1 MNTFEINMENV
12 VKDVDIGAL
21 KIKATSP
28 VVEIFSALV
37 EGRDLSR
44 FDGKKVDKTV
54 EYIKELGTKALAG
67 DSMAISEINAIQ
79 RFVIEPK
86 LLESIKIFNFMGQY
100 KSLPYDTQ
108 PMMRTWNYESVDSRW
123 QASSGDVPF
132 ASMSWREYPITTQ
145 TISGGFAVDY
155 REIQSGNFGGNI
167 AEGMEQVK
175 TDMQNKAVYYVIA
188 KLYDA
193 LENATGVKHFSE
205 SNGITKTG
213 VDDMLKIM
221 RRYGKVNIC
230 GDYSV
235 VSQMNDFAGYKTISL
250 GESTS
255 TAISFGGD
263 TVAEE
268 IRKTGLLNYYN
279 GAFITELPN
288 GFNFTKPKAD
298 KTSYE
303 LYMPEGLLFFI
314 PNGNIAPLQIFRR
327 GGMTTM
333 TGDDIVTRKH
343 LTRFD
348 LEIGAGVAEGM
359 EDLIGLISDTNYTV
373 PTL

>member
-1 MNTFEINMENV
+1 MRTFEINMENV
-12 VKDVDIGAL
+12 VKDLDIGSL

-28 VVEIFSALV
+28 VVEIFSALI
-37 EGRDLSR
+37 EGKELSK

-67 DSMAISEINAIQ
+67 DFAAISEINAIQ

-86 LLESIKIFNFMGQY
+86 LIEAIKIFSFLGQY
-100 KSLPYDTQ
+100 KSIPYDTV
-108 PMMRTWNYESVDSRW
+108 PMMRTWKYESVDSRW
-123 QASSGDVPF
+123 QAGSGDVPF
-132 ASMSWREYPITTQ
+132 ATTSWREYPIATQ

-155 REIQSGNFGGNI
+155 RELQSGNFGGTV

-175 TDMQNKAVYYVIA
+175 IDMQNKAVYYVIA

-193 LENATGVKHFSE
+193 LENAAGVKHFAE
-205 SNGITKTG
+205 SAGITKTG
-213 VDDMLKIM
+213 VDDMLKVM

-235 VSQMNDFAGYKTISL
+235 VSQMNDFVGYKTIGSV
-250 GESTS
+250 T
-255 TAISFGGD
+255 IPFGAD
-263 TVAEE
+263 VVAEE
-268 IRKTGLLNYYN
+268 IRKNGLLSFYN
-279 GAFITELPN
+279 NAAVVELPN
-288 GFNFTKPKAD
+288 SYNYTKPNSD
-298 KTSYE
+298 NTSFE

-333 TGDDIVTRKH
+333 TGDDIVTRQH

-348 LEIGAGVAEGM
+348 MEIGAGVAEGM
-359 EDLIGLISDTNYTV
+359 EHLIGLISDTNYDV

>member
-12 VKDVDIGAL
+12 VKDADAASL
-21 KIKATSP
+21 KVKTTSP
-28 VVEIFSALV
+28 VVEIFSALI
-37 EGRDLSR
+37 EGKDMSR

-54 EYIKELGTKALAG
+54 EYIKELGSKALAG

-86 LLESIKIFNFMGQY
+86 LIEAIKIFSFMGQY
-100 KSLPYDTQ
+100 KSIPYDTV
-108 PMMRTWNYESVDSRW
+108 PMMRTYKYESVDSRW
-123 QASSGDVPF
+123 QANSGDVPF
-132 ASMSWREYPITTQ
+132 AATSWSEYPIATQ

-155 REIQSGNFGGNI
+155 RELQSGNFGGSV

-175 TDMQNKAVYYVIA
+175 IDMQNKAVYYVIA

-193 LENATGVKHFSE
+193 LENCTSVKHFAE
-205 SNGITKTG
+205 SNGITKSG

-221 RRYGKVNIC
+221 RRYGRVNIC

-235 VSQMNDFAGYKTISL
+235 VSQMNDFVGYKTID
-250 GESTS
+250 T
-255 TAISFGGD
+255 TTIPYGGD
-263 TVAEE
+263 AVAEE
-268 IRKTGLLNYYN
+268 IRKNGLLSYYN
-279 GAFITELPN
+279 SAAVVELPN
-288 GFNFTKPKAD
+288 SFNYTKPLAD
-298 KTSYE
+298 KTSFE

-314 PNGNIAPLQIFRR
+314 PTGNIAPLQIFRR
-327 GGMTTM
+327 GGLTTM
-333 TGDDIVTRKH
+333 TGDDIVTRQH

-348 LEIGAGVAEGM
+348 LEIGAGVAKGM
-359 EDLIGLISDTNYTV
+359 EHLIGLISDTNFSV